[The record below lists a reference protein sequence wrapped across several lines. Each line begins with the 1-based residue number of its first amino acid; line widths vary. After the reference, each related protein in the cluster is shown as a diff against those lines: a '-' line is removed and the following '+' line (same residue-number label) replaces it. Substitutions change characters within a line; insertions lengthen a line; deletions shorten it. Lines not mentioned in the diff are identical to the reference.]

1 MSNRVVLNETSY
13 FGKGAILKIADE
25 VKTRKF
31 KKALVVTD
39 KALLEHKVATK
50 VLDVLDQ
57 AQLSYDVFDEI
68 EPNPSMEVV
77 FKGIETFK
85 QSGADYLL
93 AVGGGSSIDT
103 AKAIGIVINNPE
115 HADLRSLE
123 GEPGTENPSVPI
135 LAVTTTSGTAAEVTI
150 NYVITDKENNRKF
163 ACVDPHD
170 IPVVAFVDSDL
181 MMGMPA
187 SLAAA
192 TGMDA
197 MTHAI
202 EGYITKGAW
211 ELTDILHI
219 NAIEIIGRS
228 LRDSVKGD
236 QKGRE
241 DMALGQY
248 IAGMGFSN
256 AGLGLVHGMAHPL
269 SAWYDIP
276 HGVACAALLPT
287 VMDYNKDA
295 AGEKYREIA
304 RVLGVTG
311 VDTLST
317 EDAAEKAVQAV
328 AQLSKDVGIPE
339 HLVDLGVKEEDIPQI
354 AEDAFKDVNTAGN
367 PKETN
372 VQEIIA
378 LYKSCL

>member
-1 MSNRVVLNETSY
+1 MAKRVVLNETSY
-13 FGKGAILKIADE
+13 FGQGAILKITDE

-31 KKALVVTD
+31 NKALVVTD

-50 VLDVLDQ
+50 VTDVLDE
-57 AQLSYDVFDEI
+57 AHLAYEIFDEI
-68 EPNPSMEVV
+68 EPNPSMEIV
-77 FKGIETFK
+77 FKGLEAFK

-103 AKAIGIVINNPE
+103 AKAIGIVTTNPD

-211 ELTDILHI
+211 ELTDVLHI
-219 NAIEIIGRS
+219 KAIEIIGRS
-228 LRDSVKGD
+228 LRNSVKGD

-241 DMALGQY
+241 EMALGQY
-248 IAGMGFSN
+248 MAGMGFSN

-304 RVLGVTG
+304 RVLGVKD
-311 VDTLST
+311 VDLLTT
-317 EDAAEKAVQAV
+317 QEAAIKAVEAV

-339 HLVDLGVKEEDIPQI
+339 HLADLGVKEADLPKI
-354 AEDAFKDVNTAGN
+354 AEDAFKDVNTSGN

-372 VQEIIA
+372 IKTIID
-378 LYKSCL
+378 LYTSCL